1 MRLPPSRL
9 HCKDLVANVGQV
21 LAPPPHPQGG
31 RPVPGEAPDLHKL
44 PGWLSGT
51 GIRTVSS
58 KDGLLRR
65 LPRTPAARPND
76 RMCHV
81 TFLHQVS
88 GHSCARKV
96 VPGSARWQRPLH
108 PLHPLP
114 GEPPRLPSSE
124 GWEGRLRA
132 ELNSCSSWFRQ
143 VWGGR
148 LSWPRQLST
157 RDQQEQE

>member
-21 LAPPPHPQGG
+21 FAPHPQGG
-31 RPVPGEAPDLHKL
+31 WPVPGEAPDLHKL

-51 GIRTVSS
+51 GIRTISS
-58 KDGLLRR
+58 KDRLLRR

-108 PLHPLP
+108 PLHPLR
-114 GEPPRLPSSE
+114 GEPTPRLPSSE
-124 GWEGRLRA
+124 GREGRLRP
-132 ELNSCSSWFRQ
+132 
-143 VWGGR
+143 GR
-148 LSWPRQLST
+148 AKFLQLLV
-157 RDQQEQE
+157 